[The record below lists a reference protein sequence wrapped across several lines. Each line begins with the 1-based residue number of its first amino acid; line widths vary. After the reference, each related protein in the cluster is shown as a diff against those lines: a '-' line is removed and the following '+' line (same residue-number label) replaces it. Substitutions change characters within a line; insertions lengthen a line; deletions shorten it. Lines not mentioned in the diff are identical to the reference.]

1 MEAGGSHVEGL
12 NVGEA
17 ATPSDVDDHLTTRGA
32 TVLVLPAGILR
43 TLINAEMVHAS
54 KQQLGKT
61 RLLQALTVGLS
72 LQPSVKNWVEFNF
85 TIDQGRQGIL

>member
-17 ATPSDVDDHLTTRGA
+17 VTPFDVDGHLTTRGA

-43 TLINAEMVHAS
+43 TLINVKTVHAS
-54 KQQLGKT
+54 EQQLRKT
-61 RLLQALTVGLS
+61 RLLQALTIGLS
-72 LQPSVKNWVEFNF
+72 LQPSVKNWVKINF
-85 TIDQGRQGIL
+85 AIEQGRQEIL